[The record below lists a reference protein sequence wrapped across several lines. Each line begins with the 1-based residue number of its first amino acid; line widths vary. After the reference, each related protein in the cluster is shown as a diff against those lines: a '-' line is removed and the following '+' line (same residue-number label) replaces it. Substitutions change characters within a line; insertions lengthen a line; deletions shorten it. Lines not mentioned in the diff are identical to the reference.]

1 MKIFNSIA
9 DFTPKRQTVVTIGT
23 FDGVHIGHRKIVERL
38 IQSAQSENCDSLL
51 LTFSIHP
58 RMVLESAAAVSLLTT
73 TDEKEELLSH
83 TFLDFLVVHPF
94 DEKFSDLSPR
104 DFVKKILV
112 DSFNVRKI
120 IIGHDHRFGKNRM
133 AGYADL
139 VDYGEE
145 FGFSVEQIPA
155 QEVADV
161 SVSSTRIRKAISEGR
176 IELANSYLGYNY
188 LLSGIVVEGQ
198 RLGRTIGFPT
208 ANIAVTD
215 PSKLIPANGVYVVEW
230 RYGNQVVN
238 GMLNIGF
245 RPTVGG
251 KTLSVEV
258 HFFNLDKDLYGQNIT
273 LGIIARLRDERRFDG
288 IDSLKLQLEA
298 DRNTALTLL
307 NDC

>member
-1 MKIFNSIA
+1 
-9 DFTPKRQTVVTIGT
+9 
-23 FDGVHIGHRKIVERL
+23 
-38 IQSAQSENCDSLL
+38 
-51 LTFSIHP
+51 
-58 RMVLESAAAVSLLTT
+58 MVLESAAAVSLLTT